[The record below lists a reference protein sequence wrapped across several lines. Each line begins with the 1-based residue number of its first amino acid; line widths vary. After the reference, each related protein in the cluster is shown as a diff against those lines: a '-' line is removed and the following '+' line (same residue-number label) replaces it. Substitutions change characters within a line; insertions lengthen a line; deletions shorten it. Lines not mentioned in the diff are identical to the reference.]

1 MDDQDQ
7 SRDWSFHISLHNR
20 VKASY
25 IWLEVATRP
34 SSTHCGP
41 QPPETKGCTLAE
53 IQNPLSAPLPAEVPL
68 PEAPLVRVIGQVR
81 FPPVLSLE
89 KREFIASFQEAIR
102 ATYPVLR
109 PEQAQSIVLGPQ
121 GVAPGP
127 KQIAWRFSDVDGGW
141 RVSVTPEFVA
151 IETTSY
157 TSRHEFLQRLR
168 FVLEAF
174 AEHVEP
180 ALVQR
185 LGVRYIDR
193 VTGDALADI
202 STLVRQEVLGIMA
215 TPLSEHARHSLT
227 ETVFALPDS
236 NEQLLARWGLV
247 PAGATVDPNAIE
259 PIGEASWVLD
269 VDMFSNEEHPFIP
282 EEIVNT
288 ARRFSERLYS
298 VFRWAVT
305 DDFLRRYGGTP

>member
-1 MDDQDQ
+1 M
-7 SRDWSFHISLHNR
+7 
-20 VKASY
+20 
-25 IWLEVATRP
+25 
-34 SSTHCGP
+34 
-41 QPPETKGCTLAE
+41 KGGTLTE
-53 IQNPLSAPLPAEVPL
+53 LQNPLTAPLPAEVPL
-68 PEAPLVRVIGQVR
+68 PKAPLVRVIGQVR
-81 FPPVLSLE
+81 IPPVLSLE
-89 KREFIASFQEAIR
+89 KREFIAPFQEAIR
-102 ATYPVLR
+102 STYPVLR
-109 PEQAQSIVLGPQ
+109 PEQTQGIVLGPQ

-157 TSRHEFLQRLR
+157 TSRDDFLKRLR
-168 FVLEAF
+168 FVLDAF

-180 ALVQR
+180 AIVQR
-185 LGVRYIDR
+185 LGVRYVDR
-193 VTGDALADI
+193 VTGEALADI
-202 STLVRQEVLGIMA
+202 SKLVRQEALGIVA

-227 ETVFALPDS
+227 ETVFALPES
-236 NEQLLARWGLV
+236 KEQLLARWGKL

-259 PIGEASWVLD
+259 PIDEASWVLD
-269 VDMFSNEEHPFIP
+269 IDMFSNEEHPFVP

-288 ARRFSERLYS
+288 ARRFTERLYT